1 MLAGHTTTR
10 CFAPFRHSFRDKL
23 VCAVRLSELQRVA
36 DERVHAFQIE
46 AERKVSEA
54 ERTMEER
61 IRTEVSRRT
70 DDAAREAAA
79 KISSV
84 NDAAAA
90 RVEAAEKSM
99 LEDRYTPIAPITLC
113 GLACGFAVHGSLI
126 LITDGDH

>member
-1 MLAGHTTTR
+1 MT
-10 CFAPFRHSFRDKL
+10 C
-23 VCAVRLSELQRVA
+23 VCAARLSELQRVA

-99 LEDRYTPIAPITLC
+99 LDDRYTPIAAIRP
-113 GLACGFAVHGSLI
+113 SP
-126 LITDGDH
+126 

>member
-1 MLAGHTTTR
+1 M
-10 CFAPFRHSFRDKL
+10 
-23 VCAVRLSELQRVA
+23 
-36 DERVHAFQIE
+36 HAFQIE
-46 AERKVSEA
+46 AERKVAEA

-99 LEDRYTPIAPITLC
+99 LEERYIVPITLC